1 MWEEAGVNV
10 FDVQY
15 HSAQPW
21 PFPANLMVGF
31 YARADSK
38 QPIRTDLDKELADAR
53 WFTREEVLGILHGND
68 DTSLNTS
75 APAQPAAIEQPIK
88 FPPNTSIG
96 SVLIA
101 HWADGKVT
109 FSAKESNSWRSLAGH
124 L

>member
-1 MWEEAGVNV
+1 LQA
-10 FDVQY
+10 QY
-15 HSAQPW
+15 LLCAS
-21 PFPANLMVGF
+21 
-31 YARADSK
+31 
-38 QPIRTDLDKELADAR
+38 DAR
-53 WFTREEVLGILHGND
+53 WFTREEVLGILHGKSGSLLSQSDYNKLTDKHEGND